1 MVCSSIAKAQYKQNL
16 QYDKNAK
23 APSYK
28 ISDRV
33 LMYMPHEATEK
44 NRKLALPY
52 QGPYRIININNDY
65 LLLRPLDSLRTN
77 QF

>member
-33 LMYMPHEATEK
+33 MMCMPQEATEK
-44 NRKLALPY
+44 DRKLA
-52 QGPYRIININNDY
+52 
-65 LLLRPLDSLRTN
+65 
-77 QF
+77 